1 MKILHTS
8 DWHLGRS
15 LYGRNRYRE
24 HSAFLDW
31 LLECI
36 NEQRIDALLVAG
48 DIFDTA
54 TPSNRSQELYY
65 RFLFQVSTSCCRH
78 VVVIGGNHDSPTFL
92 NAPKELLLALHVY
105 VIGSKTE
112 NPADEV
118 LVLYDKQE
126 LPAAIICAVPYL
138 RDRDLRTVEA
148 GESMEEKNSKL
159 AYGLQKHYEKVCAI
173 AEEKQEKLQ
182 KKGFPA
188 VPVIAMGHL
197 FTANGKT
204 VEGDGVRDLYVGSL
218 AHIEAAVFPAGI
230 DYLALGHLHVPQRIK
245 NHKHFRYCG
254 SPLAMGF
261 GEAQQRKT
269 VLAVEFDKNRPLI
282 EEIPVPRFQEL
293 VRITGTLDDIL
304 AKLTELKRAE
314 SRAWLEIEYT
324 GKDIVPDLR
333 STVEE
338 VLLDSGMEI
347 RLLKNS
353 RTAQK
358 SLRSLYQ
365 NETLDDLDEN
375 DVFERCLDTFAIPSE
390 ERKKLTAAYREIL
403 NSLHAEDSNAE

>member
-293 VRITGTLDDIL
+293 LRITGSLDDIL

-333 STVEE
+333 STIEE